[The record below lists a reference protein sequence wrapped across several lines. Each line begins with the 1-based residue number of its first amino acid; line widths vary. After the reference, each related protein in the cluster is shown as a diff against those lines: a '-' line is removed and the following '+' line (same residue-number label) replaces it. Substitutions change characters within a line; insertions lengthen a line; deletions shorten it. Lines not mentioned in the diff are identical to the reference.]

1 MLTRGRP
8 RIHPA
13 DEPAKSPRGRKPPV
27 PTPPVYDSLAE
38 TRLLITA
45 ILRARGDLGATPE
58 ILRKVVA
65 WARSV
70 RSETD
75 ALQDLAGRQ
84 RRAKNGTE
92 PDRVLV
98 NEMNRALLDGVL
110 GGAITIRVADDGG
123 FSFASLDAVGELRAI
138 SIDEITGE
146 GTA

>member
-1 MLTRGRP
+1 M
-8 RIHPA
+8 
-13 DEPAKSPRGRKPPV
+13 
-27 PTPPVYDSLAE
+27 YDSLAE

-138 SIDEITGE
+138 SIEEITGE